1 MAQQTAVEWLVEQ
14 LKSRFDIDI
23 ERISVTDQAKAM
35 EKEQT
40 IKFAYSF
47 YDNCF
52 TKDGIIKKTAG
63 EYYNETYNK

>member
-1 MAQQTAVEWLVEQ
+1 
-14 LKSRFDIDI
+14 
-23 ERISVTDQAKAM
+23 M

-52 TKDGIIKKTAG
+52 TKDVIIKKTAG